1 MAKINI
7 NYKQTVKKS
16 ICTAKSGL
24 KVVWKNCN
32 MILGAICLHL
42 MLLVLAEKSGN
53 LFCLESGVNS
63 CCLVHRGIINIISV
77 SSVGLLYCTDVN
89 MCTVVVWCVEVSSM
103 SRVSPSPR
111 LVLCTALMSTCAQLL
126 SGA

>member
-1 MAKINI
+1 MTKINI

-63 CCLVHRGIINIISV
+63 CCLVRRGIINIISV
-77 SSVGLLYCTDVN
+77 SSVGLLYCADVN
-89 MCTVVVWCVEVSSM
+89 M
-103 SRVSPSPR
+103 
-111 LVLCTALMSTCAQLL
+111 
-126 SGA
+126 